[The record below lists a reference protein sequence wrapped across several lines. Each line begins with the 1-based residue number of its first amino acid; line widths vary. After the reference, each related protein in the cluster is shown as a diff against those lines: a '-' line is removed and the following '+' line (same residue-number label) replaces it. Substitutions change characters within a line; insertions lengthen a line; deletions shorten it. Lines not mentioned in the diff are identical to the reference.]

1 MMKNYIICLKIPSW
15 LPMYKFMKIIYENF
29 ILLIKQDFYATKIW
43 SYTVAPGTPIHVH
56 GHEK

>member
-1 MMKNYIICLKIPSW
+1 
-15 LPMYKFMKIIYENF
+15 MKIIYENF